1 MSRGEQGGQKA
12 RHGSKSEQTCEQAC
26 ACVCACACLRA
37 RARARG
43 LPARAEDGSE
53 LRSHAC
59 GIAKVETRGRV
70 PGVGCCS
77 FWSQGLPA
85 RAAHKLHMAR
95 RRKHPLARM
104 RGIAHV
110 HIFFARWSADARAAA
125 YAPGGAGHA
134 RALASFETR
143 RFALPT
149 AGLNCQTELCS
160 EVHT

>member
-1 MSRGEQGGQKA
+1 MRASVCVRA
-12 RHGSKSEQTCEQAC
+12 RVRVSAC
-26 ACVCACACLRA
+26 ACAGA

-43 LPARAEDGSE
+43 LMAALPGGGPAEDGSE

-59 GIAKVETRGRV
+59 GVAKVETRGRV

-77 FWSQGLPA
+77 FWSQGLPLGCL
-85 RAAHKLHMAR
+85 RVLHMA

-110 HIFFARWSADARAAA
+110 HIFLARWSADARAVA
-125 YAPGGAGHA
+125 YVPGGAGHA

-143 RFALPT
+143 RVALKYSRPK
-149 AGLNCQTELCS
+149 LPD
-160 EVHT
+160 

>member
-1 MSRGEQGGQKA
+1 MEAKA
-12 RHGSKSEQTCEQAC
+12 SKHASKRVHAC
-26 ACVCACACLRA
+26 ARA
-37 RARARG
+37 RVCVRVRARG
-43 LPARAEDGSE
+43 LGPAEDGSE